1 MINLTRLYC
10 DVAQPM
16 DHLRYG
22 RGHGSPTSAAERR
35 PIVVWNITRRCNLK
49 CVHCYQDSDSKH
61 STPAN

>member
-22 RGHGSPTSAAERR
+22 RGHGAPTSAAERR
-35 PIVVWNITRRCNLK
+35 PIELRRPPKSRLLT
-49 CVHCYQDSDSKH
+49 SDCF
-61 STPAN
+61 A